1 MLKTKVIASSI
12 SNLTDAR
19 YFAAWECEWLG
30 FPLTGEGKELIKPEE
45 VVAFK
50 EWVDGV
56 KFIGEFSGSTG
67 EEIVHGANILK
78 LDAVQVDDLTGIDVL
93 MYLED
98 LTVFKEIEIDEKTD
112 IDFLQNLL
120 EQFAPYCEHFILKS
134 EGNVEQIL
142 EKINEFTLQFSEQ
155 EFWLDSNIQSSQIE
169 KIINSSFNGIVL
181 RGGAE
186 EKVGFKSFDELDE
199 VFETLEIFV

>member
-19 YFAAWECEWLG
+19 YFAAWECSWLG
-30 FPLTGEGKELIKPEE
+30 FPLTGEGKDLIKPEE

-67 EEIVHGANILK
+67 EEIVHGAKILA
-78 LDAVQVDDLTGIDVL
+78 LDAVQVDDLTGVDVL
-93 MYLED
+93 MHLEE
-98 LTVFKEIEIDEKTD
+98 LIVFKEIEIDEETD

-120 EQFAPYCEHFILKS
+120 EQFAPYCENFILKPK
-134 EGNVEQIL
+134 GDVQQIV
-142 EKINEFTLQFSEQ
+142 EKIHEFSLQFPEQ
-155 EFWLDSNIQSSQIE
+155 TFWLDSNIQPAQLDEIIE
-169 KIINSSFNGIVL
+169 SPFAGIIL

-186 EKVGFKSFDELDE
+186 EKVGLKSFDELDE
-199 VFETLEIFV
+199 VFEALEVEE